1 MFGNSYVTFIIILIC
16 VLNFIRE
23 YQLQRYDSEDVALQ
37 KCGALIKPLSSNK
50 ELYRLL
56 TAGFAHMSV
65 GHLLMNL
72 YCMYNLGCYI
82 EMLLGHGMF
91 LVLILGSIIVG
102 NICALFIGNDISISA
117 GLSGGIYGLLAFEL
131 KLILMLGGISAVLSN
146 RSLMITILINLSF
159 NFMPGVGWKAHL
171 GGFIFGL
178 LFSTIFFMI

>member
-1 MFGNSYVTFIIILIC
+1 MFGNSYVTFIIIAIC

-23 YQLQRYDSEDVALQ
+23 YQLMKFDSEDIALQ
-37 KCGALIKPLSSNK
+37 KCGALIKPLYVKK

-56 TAGFAHMSV
+56 TAGFVHMNI

-72 YCMYNLGCYI
+72 YCMYNLGCYL

-91 LVLILGSIIVG
+91 LVLILGSIVVG

-131 KLILMLGGISAVLSN
+131 KLILMIGGISAVLSN

-159 NFMPGVGWKAHL
+159 NFMSGVGWKAHM
-171 GGFIFGL
+171 GGFIFGM
-178 LFSTIFFMI
+178 LFATLMFIK

>member
-1 MFGNSYVTFIIILIC
+1 MFGNSYVTFIIIAIC
-16 VLNFIRE
+16 ALNFIRE
-23 YQLQRYDSEDVALQ
+23 YQLMKEDSEDIALQ
-37 KCGALIKPLSSNK
+37 KCGALIKPLYTKK

-56 TAGFAHMSV
+56 TSGFVHMSI

-102 NICALFIGNDISISA
+102 NVCALFMGNDVSISG

-131 KLILMLGGISAVLSN
+131 KLIYMIGGIDAILGN

-171 GGFIFGL
+171 GGFLFGV
-178 LFSTIFFMI
+178 LFATMFFMI

>member
-1 MFGNSYVTFIIILIC
+1 MKV
-16 VLNFIRE
+16 
-23 YQLQRYDSEDVALQ
+23 DSEDIALQ
-37 KCGALIKPLSSNK
+37 KCGALIKPLYTKK

-56 TAGFAHMSV
+56 TAGFVHMNI

-117 GLSGGIYGLLAFEL
+117 GLSGGIYGLLAFEI
-131 KLILMLGGISAVLSN
+131 KFILMIGGISAIIGN
-146 RSLMITILINLSF
+146 RSLMVTILINLSF

-171 GGFIFGL
+171 GGFIFGM
-178 LFSTIFFMI
+178 LFSSFLIVF

>member
-1 MFGNSYVTFIIILIC
+1 MFGNSYITFIIILIC

-23 YQLQRYDSEDVALQ
+23 YQLQKYDSNDVVLQ
-37 KCGALIKPLSSNK
+37 KSGALIKPLSNKK

-56 TAGFAHMSV
+56 TAGFVHMNI
-65 GHLLMNL
+65 GYLLMNL

-91 LVLILGSIIVG
+91 LLLILGSIIVG
-102 NICALFIGNDISISA
+102 NACALIIGKNVSISG

-131 KLILMLGGISAVLSN
+131 KLILMIGGVSAVLGN

-171 GGFIFGL
+171 GGFIFGM
-178 LFSTIFFMI
+178 LFATIFFMI

>member
-1 MFGNSYVTFIIILIC
+1 MC
-16 VLNFIRE
+16 
-23 YQLQRYDSEDVALQ
+23 
-37 KCGALIKPLSSNK
+37 ALIKPLYTKK

-56 TAGFAHMSV
+56 TSGFVHMSV

-102 NICALFIGNDISISA
+102 NACALFIGRDVSISG

-131 KLILMLGGISAVLSN
+131 KLILMLGGISAVLGN
-146 RSLMITILINLSF
+146 RSLMITILFNLSF
-159 NFMPGVGWKAHL
+159 NLMPGVGWKAHL
-171 GGFIFGL
+171 GGFIFGM
-178 LFSTIFFMI
+178 LFVTIFFLI

>member
-1 MFGNSYVTFIIILIC
+1 MFGNSYITFIIIAIC

-23 YQLQRYDSEDVALQ
+23 YQLMKEDSEDIALQ
-37 KCGALIKPLSSNK
+37 KSGALIKPLYTKK

-56 TAGFAHMSV
+56 TAGFVHMSA

-91 LVLILGSIIVG
+91 LLLILGSIIVG
-102 NICALFIGNDISISA
+102 NACALFIGRDVSISG

-131 KLILMLGGISAVLSN
+131 KLILMLGGISAVLGN
-146 RSLMITILINLSF
+146 RSLMVTMLINLSF

-171 GGFIFGL
+171 GGFIFGM
-178 LFSTIFFMI
+178 LFATIFFMN